1 MIGYAAL
8 KALRLLAAKP
18 RCDPRRFIGR
28 WDEILRAGGGPRPA
42 SGWLA
47 DLLRW
52 IELCEDFAVIPSHQM
67 RDRSR
72 AALAPLRDEGGGY
85 GSPGANLPDTAA
97 MLEISARFSLDAPD
111 SILAYARR
119 CEAPPFGFNITPA
132 GAGSNL
138 ATSLAGMRILRHYG
152 VRPAYPDQVR
162 FFVASCQT
170 ATGGFGR
177 APRAIAQLNET
188 LRALEVLMLI
198 AAA

>member
-1 MIGYAAL
+1 
-8 KALRLLAAKP
+8 
-18 RCDPRRFIGR
+18 
-28 WDEILRAGGGPRPA
+28 
-42 SGWLA
+42 
-47 DLLRW
+47 
-52 IELCEDFAVIPSHQM
+52 
-67 RDRSR
+67 
-72 AALAPLRDEGGGY
+72 
-85 GSPGANLPDTAA
+85 